1 MRNIPKHAIF
11 LLLLIAPSSY
21 AQETNPDL
29 SAHRS
34 ALAAYEKGDFETAF
48 AHWKLLAQK
57 DYPPAQYYMA
67 VLHRD
72 GAGVQQDYAGAQAWY
87 ERAANNGNV
96 LALHDLAVM
105 YQGGVGVQQDFARA
119 LPYLE
124 RAAAM
129 GYAPSQYNLGVLLVQ
144 GKGTEPDPVLGYI
157 WIYRAAKQGLAEANA
172 AQPLVGQQLS
182 LEQLREARHIVEADN
197 ESQ

>member
-1 MRNIPKHAIF
+1 
-11 LLLLIAPSSY
+11 
-21 AQETNPDL
+21 
-29 SAHRS
+29 
-34 ALAAYEKGDFETAF
+34 
-48 AHWKLLAQK
+48 
-57 DYPPAQYYMA
+57 
-67 VLHRD
+67 
-72 GAGVQQDYAGAQAWY
+72 
-87 ERAANNGNV
+87 
-96 LALHDLAVM
+96 M
-105 YQGGVGVQQDFARA
+105 YQEGVGVQQDLARA